1 METMGL
7 LLHPDGPVP
16 DLPAVPVLLDDHHV
30 GPAGRRALPALELG
44 RTTLRSGRGSRR
56 WTTSGICSR
65 RPCSRPGSGT
75 RCSSRSSSTAISL
88 VCGVFAGYALSR
100 LNFPF
105 AGSLGTGIFITYLVP
120 QTLLF
125 IPLAEI
131 IRNYHARRHAL
142 VADPDLPDVPDPV
155 LHLADDGLLQDD
167 PEGARG
173 VRAHR
178 RRLALAGDAL
188 HHHSRGDAGHPVGRH
203 LRLHAVVERVHLR
216 AGVPVDR
223 PSRRR
228 CRWA

>member
-1 METMGL
+1 MAFFLIFL
-7 LLHPDGPVP
+7 LFPFYWMMITSLRPDGELYRPWNSVNYNP
-16 DLPAVPVLLDDHHV
+16 FWTWKPTWDHFRYLFEETLF
-30 GPAGRRALPALELG
+30 ASWLWNTMFIALV
-44 RTTLRSGRGSRR
+44 
-56 WTTSGICSR
+56 
-65 RPCSRPGSGT
+65 
-75 RCSSRSSSTAISL
+75 STAISL

-131 IRNYHARRHAL
+131 IRNYQAGRHAL
-142 VADPDLPDVPDPV
+142 VADPDLSDLPDPV
-155 LHLADDGLLQDD
+155 LHLADDGLLQGGAQ
-167 PEGARG
+167 GARG

-188 HHHSRGDAGHPVGRH
+188 HHHPRRHPRHPVGRH

-216 AGVPVDR
+216 AGVPVLARAEDGAGR
-223 PSRRR
+223 ASPRS
-228 CRWA
+228 